1 MKDIDRMP
9 ANGGPACLDGNVTVR
24 DYFAA
29 QAMAALVPTYDDP
42 NAVARMAYAHADAI
56 GARSSARCQGVRRR
70 SPGAAEQLRAH
81 RGIEGQ
87 GVGHR

>member
-42 NAVARMAYAHADAI
+42 NAVARMAYAHADAMLF
-56 GARSSARCQGVRRR
+56 ARELTPREVREERD
-70 SPGAAEQLRAH
+70 G
-81 RGIEGQ
+81 G
-87 GVGHR
+87 